1 LREYFSPEREA
12 ERKKRK
18 PIKTEACEGVKFSN
32 ALKMKDFNWIPVMSR
47 VGDNYYPIIFN
58 RCDKAIKEALGR
70 NYEY

>member
-1 LREYFSPEREA
+1 
-12 ERKKRK
+12 
-18 PIKTEACEGVKFSN
+18 
-32 ALKMKDFNWIPVMSR
+32 MKDFNWIPVMSR